1 MRTGPARIPIERLAE
16 EEKFAFYAWGP
27 VFLSFNG
34 VQASDAYFEA
44 FDSSL
49 RLHMGRNPDSVFMYS
64 IHRIDRVT
72 SQPSAE
78 SRKRSAELLKL
89 VDPVLHG
96 NAMVFDVRGMTG
108 AIIRTFVS
116 GVFLLT
122 RSKVRNKVCDDPVE
136 GAQWLRDLDAPSV
149 PDLAENFDAFLH
161 TVQSEADRITG
172 PSPRTR

>member
-1 MRTGPARIPIERLAE
+1 MRTGPARLPIERLAE
-16 EEKFAFYAWGP
+16 EEGFAFYSWGSL
-27 VFLSFNG
+27 FLSFNG
-34 VQASDAYFEA
+34 VQASDAYFDA

-49 RLHMGRNPDSVFMYS
+49 KLHMRRNPESVFMYS

-78 SRKRSAELLKL
+78 SRKKSADLLKL
-89 VDPVLHG
+89 VDPILHG
-96 NAMVFDVRGMTG
+96 NVMVFDVRGMTG

-136 GAQWLRDLDAPSV
+136 GAQWLRDLEPPVV
-149 PDLAENFDAFLH
+149 PDLAENYEAFLR
-161 TVQSEADRITG
+161 TALTEADRIMG